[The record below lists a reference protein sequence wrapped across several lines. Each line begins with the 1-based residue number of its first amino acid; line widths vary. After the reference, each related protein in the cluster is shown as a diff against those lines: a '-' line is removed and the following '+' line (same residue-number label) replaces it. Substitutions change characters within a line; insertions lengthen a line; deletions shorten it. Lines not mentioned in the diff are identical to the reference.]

1 MKTPLIYLCLM
12 SVWWQD
18 AHAQSFANIKV
29 FPLGETADSLYRAG
43 YFRKVLPYAEHA
55 FAAFGDMPVSDTS
68 AYAKAMYRLGE
79 IEYQSGYYDLAF
91 PHLQGAFSLYYRQ
104 SGMNDDIC
112 ARMCC
117 ALSQAMSRALRWE
130 EADSMLTRVIA
141 EAEGSLGVSE
151 FARISI
157 RWCQGNV
164 YHNQRK
170 YAQAKQIYERCKTD
184 WEVIEATK
192 TEEYCLMLYA
202 LSALY
207 DHLDDDDK
215 AMQLDLTG
223 LDIHQQVYGAGHP
236 GSALFR
242 NGLAQNNR
250 RLENWSV
257 SMAYYEELIAI
268 LREKIG
274 EDAWMLGLVLYS
286 LGNLNVQIGDYK
298 QAEHLQEQALKITL
312 NTHGN
317 SHPEYPMVIS
327 ELGRVAQLLGDLD
340 KADSLFQESLQ
351 ARIKILGKRHPYVP
365 AGLTDLAS
373 VYLDKNQP
381 ELAYPLLS
389 EALAAQIEI
398 EGPRHSSVAKTLQQM
413 ALCRL
418 LEARY
423 AEADSIMGLSGELYR
438 TIYGDHSQIIA
449 RHIDNRMLTR
459 MCLDQNDE
467 GIVEWANQGH
477 DIWKN
482 TAQRAM
488 GYSSP
493 RQLESLLFSLS
504 FHNNLV
510 NVVGARGNAAGLV
523 YDNALLF
530 KNLALQSRADIFR
543 NWNLHGDTT
552 ASADFKYWQQIQRRL
567 SDELTKPQAQ
577 RRQVDSLENLLQQ
590 LERNFAVGAGL
601 SDRIIPDW
609 RSVRDALQL
618 GEASIEFVHYTTP
631 RVLPDAGTTRYAA
644 LLLLPGDPSPRLIPL
659 FEEDRLAALLER
671 QTGDANTAAALYVRS
686 GHLLDKQPH
695 YGTDLFNLIWR
706 PLDSLLQ
713 KHDIKTVYFSPSGLL
728 HRVSFAALPI
738 KEKKV
743 LSDQYALHQLGS
755 SRSLVV
761 KTPEP
766 DALNYTAAV
775 FGGVQYDRST
785 NIVADSTALE
795 ISDNRLWSLLERPR
809 AAGDEG
815 FDYLPG
821 TAQEVHR
828 LEKLLAQNK
837 LRVYTHTGAL
847 ATEEVLKDQGRET
860 VKSPDILHI
869 ATHGF
874 FFPDPEKHKEQRF
887 GEENAFK
894 WNENPLFRSG
904 LAMAGANAAWSG
916 QPTPGNLEDGIAT
929 AYEISHLNLSNTK
942 LVVLSACESGLG
954 DIKGSEGVYG
964 LQRAFK
970 MAGADYLLVSLWQVP
985 DKETVEFM
993 DLFYKS
999 WLGGKMIHEAFAK
1012 AQKKMRK
1019 KYKEVYKW
1027 GAWVLVE

>member
-1 MKTPLIYLCLM
+1 MKRSLVYFCLI
-12 SVWWQD
+12 SIWGQD
-18 AHAQSFANIKV
+18 ALAQSYANIKV
-29 FPLGETADSLYRAG
+29 FPLGETADSLYREG
-43 YFRKVLPYAEHA
+43 YFRKVLPYAQHA
-55 FAAFGDMPVSDTS
+55 FASFGDMPVSDTS
-68 AYAKAMYRLGE
+68 TYAKAMYRLGE

-91 PHLQGAFSLYYRQ
+91 PHLQGAFSLYYGQ
-104 SGMNDDIC
+104 SGMIDDIC

-117 ALSQAMSRALRWE
+117 ALSHAMIRELRW
-130 EADSMLTRVIA
+130 ADDDAMLTRMIA
-141 EAEGSLGVSE
+141 EAERSKGVSE

-170 YAQAKQIYERCKTD
+170 YAEAKEIYERCKTN

-192 TEEYCLMLYA
+192 TEEYCLMLDV

-207 DHLDDDDK
+207 NQMDNEEK

-223 LDIHQQVYGAGHP
+223 LDIHHQVYGARHP
-236 GSALFR
+236 GSAIFL
-242 NGLAQNNR
+242 NALAENNR

-274 EDAWMLGLVLYS
+274 EDNWMLGLVLFD
-286 LGNLNVQIGDYK
+286 LGYLNTQIGDYK
-298 QAEHLQEQALKITL
+298 QAEHLEEEALKITL
-312 NTHGN
+312 AAHGK
-317 SHPEYPMVIS
+317 SHPEYAMIIS
-327 ELGRVAQLLGDLD
+327 GLGRLAQLQGNLD

-351 ARIKILGKRHPYVP
+351 VRIETLGKRHPYYP
-365 AGLTDLAS
+365 GGLSELAS

-381 ELAYPLLS
+381 NTAYPLLT
-389 EALAAQIEI
+389 EALAAQKNL
-398 EGPRHSSVAKTLQQM
+398 EGPRHSSVAMTLQQM
-413 ALCRL
+413 ALCKL

-423 AEADSIMGLSGELYR
+423 AEADSMMGLSGELFR
-438 TIYGDHSQIIA
+438 TIFGEHSQIFSQNL
-449 RHIDNRMLTR
+449 DNRILTR
-459 MCLDQNDE
+459 MCLDRTDE
-467 GIVEWANQGH
+467 HIVEWANQGH
-477 DIWKN
+477 NIWKN

-488 GYSSP
+488 GYASP

-510 NVVGARGNAAGLV
+510 NVVGALGNAAGLA

-543 NWNLHGDTT
+543 KWNINGDTT
-552 ASADFKYWQQIQRRL
+552 ALAGFKYWQQIQRRL
-567 SDELTKPQAQ
+567 SDELTKPQEN

-609 RSVRDALQL
+609 RAVQGALQPD
-618 GEASIEFVHYTTP
+618 EAAIEFVHYTP
-631 RVLPDAGTTRYAA
+631 PPGLPDAGKTRYAA
-644 LLLLPGDPSPRLIPL
+644 LLLLPGNSSVRFIPL
-659 FEEDRLAALLER
+659 FEESRLAALLER
-671 QTGDANTAAALYVRS
+671 HIGDANTTAALYVRS
-686 GHLLDKQPH
+686 GALLDEQPH
-695 YGTDLFNLIWR
+695 YGADLFNLIWG
-706 PLDSLLQ
+706 PLDSLLRGV
-713 KHDIKTVYFSPSGLL
+713 KAVYFAPSGLL
-728 HRVSFAALPI
+728 HRVSFSALPVSG
-738 KEKKV
+738 KKV
-743 LSDQYALHQLGS
+743 LSDKYELYQLGS
-755 SRSLVV
+755 TRSIVV

-766 DALNYTAAV
+766 IAQNYTAAV
-775 FGGVQYDRST
+775 FGGIQYERNT
-785 NIVADSTALE
+785 TIVSDSTAPE
-795 ISDNRLWSLLERPR
+795 ITDNRLWTYMDGPR
-809 AAGDEG
+809 SASDEG
-815 FDYLPG
+815 FEYLPG
-821 TAQEVHR
+821 TAQEAAR
-828 LEKLLAQNK
+828 LTRALQAQ
-837 LRVYTHTGAL
+837 RVQVQTHTGKKAS
-847 ATEEVLKDQGRET
+847 EEMLKSLSHNK

-874 FFPDPEKHKEQRF
+874 FFPDPKRRNEQRF
-887 GEENAFK
+887 GKENAFE

-904 LAMAGANAAWSG
+904 LALSGANAAWSG
-916 QPTPGNLEDGIAT
+916 LSTPSNVEDGIAT
-929 AYEISHLNLSNTK
+929 AYEISLLNLSNTK

-999 WLGGKMIHEAFAK
+999 WLGGKTIHEAFAK